1 MEIQFQQLT
10 FTYPLADRP
19 ALENI
24 SFCVKQGE
32 FVLLCG
38 KSGCGKS
45 TLLRQVKKELT
56 PYGNQQGQVLYGS
69 TPISELSPRK
79 SACTF
84 GFVMQNPD
92 NQLVTEKVWQ
102 ELAFGLENLGFSN
115 SIIKRRVAEM
125 ASYFDISDIHR
136 PVWQLSGGQKQLL
149 NLASVMAMQP
159 EVLLLDEPTSQL
171 DPIAAREFLQTIYR
185 INRELGTTVILCEHH
200 LNEVFALADK
210 VAVLEGGR
218 LEVFGSPHEVA
229 NILCKRTPAH
239 PMFWGM
245 PTVTQIFQE
254 SEQLPLTLREGRQQL
269 EHLLCNKPSLPPSVS
284 PAAPQPKQAPIV
296 ELQQLWFSY
305 EKSEHPVLKNLS
317 LQIQQGEWLSIL
329 GSNGAGKSTAL
340 KAMCGQIRPQQ
351 GSVLVENQNIARSK
365 KSFLGAGG
373 LALVPQDPLA
383 LFTEITVEEELYEG
397 ISHLTLSMEE
407 KLCRTQEMLQQMEL
421 LPLAKQNPYD
431 LSGGEQQRLAIGKV
445 LLGAPRVLL
454 LDEPTKG
461 LDPFFKRT
469 LGQILKELQQK
480 GLTIC
485 MVSHDVD
492 FCAQYSD
499 RCALFF
505 DGEVVSQDCPAQFFA
520 GNRFYTTTANQLL
533 RHWQPNIVTVEEA
546 RQWISQYV

>member
-1 MEIQFQQLT
+1 
-10 FTYPLADRP
+10 
-19 ALENI
+19 
-24 SFCVKQGE
+24 
-32 FVLLCG
+32 
-38 KSGCGKS
+38 
-45 TLLRQVKKELT
+45 
-56 PYGNQQGQVLYGS
+56 
-69 TPISELSPRK
+69 
-79 SACTF
+79 
-84 GFVMQNPD
+84 MQNPD

-229 NILCKRTPAH
+229 NTLCKSTPPH

-296 ELQQLWFSY
+296 ELRQLWFSY

-329 GSNGAGKSTAL
+329 GSNGAGKAL
-340 KAMCGQIRPQQ
+340 
-351 GSVLVENQNIARSK
+351 L
-365 KSFLGAGG
+365 
-373 LALVPQDPLA
+373 
-383 LFTEITVEEELYEG
+383 
-397 ISHLTLSMEE
+397 
-407 KLCRTQEMLQQMEL
+407 
-421 LPLAKQNPYD
+421 
-431 LSGGEQQRLAIGKV
+431 
-445 LLGAPRVLL
+445 
-454 LDEPTKG
+454 
-461 LDPFFKRT
+461 
-469 LGQILKELQQK
+469 
-480 GLTIC
+480 
-485 MVSHDVD
+485 
-492 FCAQYSD
+492 
-499 RCALFF
+499 
-505 DGEVVSQDCPAQFFA
+505 
-520 GNRFYTTTANQLL
+520 
-533 RHWQPNIVTVEEA
+533 
-546 RQWISQYV
+546 

>member
-1 MEIQFQQLT
+1 MNPHNKTSPFGHGFSNCHPLVQAIFFFIVCATTFFSTSPVFLT
-10 FTYPLADRP
+10 IALLGAGAYTIFLEGWQDGAKRILFCPVIILLMCLINGFFTHDGDTVLFYINSNRITSEGFLFGFWA
-19 ALENI
+19 
-24 SFCVKQGE
+24 G
-32 FVLLCG
+32 VLLAAIRRVCALVR
-38 KSGCGKS
+38 KIWLWKKHIITPS
-45 TLLRQVKKELT
+45 KKELT

-229 NILCKRTPAH
+229 NTLCKSTPPH

-296 ELQQLWFSY
+296 ELRQLWFSY

-373 LALVPQDPLA
+373 LA
-383 LFTEITVEEELYEG
+383 
-397 ISHLTLSMEE
+397 
-407 KLCRTQEMLQQMEL
+407 
-421 LPLAKQNPYD
+421 
-431 LSGGEQQRLAIGKV
+431 
-445 LLGAPRVLL
+445 
-454 LDEPTKG
+454 
-461 LDPFFKRT
+461 
-469 LGQILKELQQK
+469 
-480 GLTIC
+480 
-485 MVSHDVD
+485 
-492 FCAQYSD
+492 
-499 RCALFF
+499 
-505 DGEVVSQDCPAQFFA
+505 
-520 GNRFYTTTANQLL
+520 
-533 RHWQPNIVTVEEA
+533 
-546 RQWISQYV
+546 